1 MLVREDTGKFLS
13 QRDTPRMCLLRP
25 QLVPDDAPSRGT
37 SHHRHRD
44 AALIL
49 HPPPGVPLPP
59 LRVPLDPPSPSKA
72 RTATVWGFTGAAL
85 DEGDEAA
92 DWCTRAIAAGGED
105 GGGNKT
111 PPTRRVR
118 LVRHAPELN
127 LRTVDPNFA
136 LPGTTVGFA
145 DEFPILAATEGSLA
159 DLNARLKKKD
169 PHAPDLQMARFR
181 PNLVFSGGEATDSP
195 WADDGWARVRVS
207 GGGGGG
213 GDQALSPS
221 SSSSSSSCE
230 LAYVKPCSRCK
241 VTTVDPESGALTPGE
256 QPLPAL
262 RAFRSGSALGW
273 DARRPAFKHAVFF
286 AWNVQP
292 VVAKN
297 GGYEAYAGE
306 EAPLCV
312 LERGSRAEVVARRA
326 WE

>member
-1 MLVREDTGKFLS
+1 
-13 QRDTPRMCLLRP
+13 
-25 QLVPDDAPSRGT
+25 
-37 SHHRHRD
+37 
-44 AALIL
+44 
-49 HPPPGVPLPP
+49 
-59 LRVPLDPPSPSKA
+59 
-72 RTATVWGFTGAAL
+72 VWGFTGAAL

-92 DWCTRAIAAGGED
+92 DWCTRAIAAAGEGGD
-105 GGGNKT
+105 GGGASTKT
-111 PPTRRVR
+111 PRRVR

-159 DLNARLKKKD
+159 DLNARLKEKD
-169 PHAPDLQMARFR
+169 PQAPDLQMARFR
-181 PNLVFSGGEATDSP
+181 PNLVFIGGEATDSP

-207 GGGGGG
+207 GRGGGEGG
-213 GDQALSPS
+213 GDQA
-221 SSSSSSSCE
+221 SSSSSSSCD

-241 VTTVDPESGALTPGE
+241 VTTVNPESGALTAGE

-262 RAFRSGSALGW
+262 RAFRSGAALGW

-292 VVAKN
+292 VVAAKGG
-297 GGYEAYAGE
+297 GGYEAYTSE
-306 EAPLCV
+306 EGPLCV